1 VRALKRYQTFFLL
14 LILGMAIG
22 GFALNTTVNPWRVTP
37 TPWTSEKLEPYRAI
51 EISWNRTSKAGLV
64 RSGNWDAAMFG
75 SSRVDIGLDPQHPVF
90 DGMQCANLGLNAGLL
105 VENHAMFRY
114 FIERQSPRLVV
125 LAIDAGDLST
135 PPPKVNNTDFPLSPL
150 DPAGNPLERE
160 LRYHVGISTM
170 AASIATVGRS
180 LKDQPAEHSPQGFRL
195 DAPFPQNQRL
205 LISSLYLST
214 TYRMAMAHTAHGGLS
229 KEKIALV
236 EDIIAA
242 CREKNTRL
250 VIFCTPNHALFQ
262 LAYRELGDPDP
273 YFAKDRR
280 ALAKLAAAANTAA
293 PDAPPIEIWDFLDG
307 HPLNSPPLP
316 PADQPGSHLDGWI
329 DLFHATPDI
338 GRLMLDRLNGPGP
351 YGERLTPETIDARVE
366 QVRAQ
371 LEAYA
376 TRHPDD
382 LAFLKK
388 SLAKFQSA
396 PLK

>member
-1 VRALKRYQTFFLL
+1 MRALKRYQRFFLL
-14 LILGMAIG
+14 LLAGMAAG
-22 GFALNTTVNPWRVTP
+22 GFALNTRVNPWRVTP
-37 TPWTSEKLEPYRAI
+37 TPWTSQKLEPYRAI
-51 EISWNRTSKAGLV
+51 QITWNRTSKAGLV
-64 RSGNWDAAMFG
+64 RSGTWDAAMFG
-75 SSRVDIGLDPQHPVF
+75 SSRVDIALDPAHPVF
-90 DGMQCANLGLNAGLL
+90 DGMRCANLGLNAGLL

-114 FIERQSPRLVV
+114 FIEREDPRLVI

-160 LRYHVGISTM
+160 LRYRVGISTM
-170 AASIATVGRS
+170 AASFATVGRS
-180 LKDQPAEHSPQGFRL
+180 IKGQPAEHSPQGFRL
-195 DAPFPQNQRL
+195 NTPFPENQRVQ
-205 LISSLYLST
+205 ISSLYLST
-214 TYRMAMAHTAHGGLS
+214 TYRMVMARRAHGRLS
-229 KEKIALV
+229 EEKIALV

-242 CREKNTRL
+242 CREKNARP
-250 VIFCTPNHALFQ
+250 VIFFTPNHALFQ

-280 ALAKLAAAANTAA
+280 ALAGLAAKANAAA
-293 PDAPPIEIWDFLDG
+293 PAAPPVEVWDFLDG

-329 DLFHATPDI
+329 DLFHAPPDI
-338 GRLMLDRLNGPGP
+338 GRLMLDRLNGPGS
-351 YGERLTPETIDARVE
+351 YGERLTPENIDARVE

-371 LEAYA
+371 LDAYA

-382 LAFLKK
+382 LAFLRK